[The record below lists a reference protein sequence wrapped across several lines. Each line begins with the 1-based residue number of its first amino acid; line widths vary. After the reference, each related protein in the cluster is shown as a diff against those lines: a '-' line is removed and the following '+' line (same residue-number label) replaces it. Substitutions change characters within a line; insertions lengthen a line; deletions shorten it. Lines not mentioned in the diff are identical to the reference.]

1 MRRRAWIALGTI
13 AAGLA
18 IITIGLVARTT
29 ATEVPGGL
37 LVAAGLVVG
46 LTLLP
51 FWAKTFPPLPP
62 MADLNATPGP
72 GMRWCAGCGRPAPA
86 EKACV
91 SCGNETWRM
100 RRKQRRL
107 HRKQRARPQEKK
119 A

>member
-13 AAGLA
+13 ALGLVTL
-18 IITIGLVARTT
+18 ILGLVAKTT
-29 ATEVPGGL
+29 ATELPGGL
-37 LVAAGLVVG
+37 LVTTGLIVA

-62 MADLNATPGP
+62 MADLNAVPGP
-72 GMRWCAGCGRPAPA
+72 GMRWCAGCGRPAPRG
-86 EKACV
+86 KACV
-91 SCGNETWRM
+91 SCGDQTWRM
-100 RRKQRRL
+100 RRKQRGL